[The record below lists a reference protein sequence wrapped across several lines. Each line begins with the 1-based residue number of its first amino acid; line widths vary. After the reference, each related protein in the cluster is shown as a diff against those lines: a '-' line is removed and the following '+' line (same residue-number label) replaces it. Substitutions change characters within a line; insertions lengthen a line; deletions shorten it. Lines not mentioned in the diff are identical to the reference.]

1 MANNIESLK
10 GVEIFKGVPSA
21 TLERLERTARERN
34 YKPGDDIMSQDQ
46 DGVGIFVLLSGEAEV
61 VRDGTSL
68 AKLGQGTF
76 FGEMALL
83 DHYRRSGTVR
93 AAQDTRCLVIP
104 RSDFIA
110 ELKSSNELC
119 YNMLVHM
126 TRRVRDLDERL
137 ASEAV

>member
-1 MANNIESLK
+1 MAGNIESLK
-10 GVEIFKGVPSA
+10 GIEIFHDVPSS
-21 TLERLERTARERN
+21 TLERLERMARERN

-46 DGVGIFVLLSGEAEV
+46 EGVGIFVLLDGEAEV
-61 VRDGTSL
+61 VRDGKSL
-68 AKLGQGTF
+68 ATLKPGAF

-93 AAQDTRCLVIP
+93 AKQNARCLAIP

-110 ELKSSNELC
+110 ELKASNELC

-126 TRRVRDLDERL
+126 TRRVRDLDERV
-137 ASEAV
+137 ASGAV